1 VVARCFKG
9 CRLAFRR
16 LLTGVRCRPGAASAA
31 RTTVI
36 GADSC
41 HWREATVTGSGPRY
55 QFVGNKLP
63 GSVVLV
69 IEREWR
75 ASRADGA
82 SLGQGFED
90 LFLPYLDAAYSLAR
104 FLARDPVAADDIVQ
118 ESFLRAFRSFST
130 YRGGDA
136 KSWLLAIV
144 RNCSF
149 DWSKSSRRAAGSVV
163 KEISESARASDN
175 SFGESLERW
184 IPNPDELGDIT
195 QDGPETAVLRQSEI
209 EEVRAMIRRLPEPF
223 RETLVLRELEELSYK
238 QIAAIT
244 GVPVGTV
251 MSRLARA
258 RQMLGAELEQTR

>member
-1 VVARCFKG
+1 
-9 CRLAFRR
+9 
-16 LLTGVRCRPGAASAA
+16 
-31 RTTVI
+31 
-36 GADSC
+36 
-41 HWREATVTGSGPRY
+41 
-55 QFVGNKLP
+55 
-63 GSVVLV
+63 
-69 IEREWR
+69 
-75 ASRADGA
+75 
-82 SLGQGFED
+82 LGQRFED

-118 ESFLRAFRSFST
+118 ESFLRAFRSFGT

-136 KSWLLAIV
+136 KSWLLTIV

-149 DWSKSSRRAAGSVV
+149 DWSKSNRRAAATQAAASRTADQRSVASHDRPLTAQ
-163 KEISESARASDN
+163 ERPLTARVSDD
-175 SFGESLERW
+175 SVGESLGRW
-184 IPNPDELGDIT
+184 IPNPDELGDCT

-238 QIAAIT
+238 QIAEVT

-258 RQMLGAELEQTR
+258 RQMLGADVEQMR

>member
-1 VVARCFKG
+1 M
-9 CRLAFRR
+9 
-16 LLTGVRCRPGAASAA
+16 
-31 RTTVI
+31 
-36 GADSC
+36 
-41 HWREATVTGSGPRY
+41 
-55 QFVGNKLP
+55 
-63 GSVVLV
+63 
-69 IEREWR
+69 
-75 ASRADGA
+75 
-82 SLGQGFED
+82 GQGFED

-104 FLARDPVAADDIVQ
+104 YLARDPVAADDIVQ
-118 ESFLRAFRSFST
+118 EAFLRAFRSFGT

-149 DWSKSSRRAAGSVV
+149 DWSRSSRRAAQRMGDDTG
-163 KEISESARASDN
+163 ESTL
-175 SFGESLERW
+175 GESLERW
-184 IPNPDELGDIT
+184 IPNPDELGDCT

-209 EEVRAMIRRLPEPF
+209 EEVRSMIRRLPEPF

-238 QIAAIT
+238 QIAEVT

>member
-1 VVARCFKG
+1 
-9 CRLAFRR
+9 
-16 LLTGVRCRPGAASAA
+16 
-31 RTTVI
+31 
-36 GADSC
+36 
-41 HWREATVTGSGPRY
+41 
-55 QFVGNKLP
+55 
-63 GSVVLV
+63 
-69 IEREWR
+69 
-75 ASRADGA
+75 
-82 SLGQGFED
+82 LGQRFED

-118 ESFLRAFRSFST
+118 ESFLRAFRSFGT

-149 DWSKSSRRAAGSVV
+149 DWSKSNRRAAGVA
-163 KEISESARASDN
+163 SEGAETTGAGIDGATGRNLTAAVGDCV
-175 SFGESLERW
+175 GGSLERW
-184 IPNPDELGDIT
+184 IPNPDDLGDCS

-223 RETLVLRELEELSYK
+223 RESLVLRELEELSYK
-238 QIAAIT
+238 QIAEVT

-258 RQMLGAELEQTR
+258 RQMLSAELLEQMR

>member
-1 VVARCFKG
+1 M
-9 CRLAFRR
+9 
-16 LLTGVRCRPGAASAA
+16 
-31 RTTVI
+31 
-36 GADSC
+36 
-41 HWREATVTGSGPRY
+41 
-55 QFVGNKLP
+55 
-63 GSVVLV
+63 
-69 IEREWR
+69 
-75 ASRADGA
+75 
-82 SLGQGFED
+82 GQGFED

-118 ESFLRAFRSFST
+118 ESFLRAFRSFGT

-149 DWSKSSRRAAGSVV
+149 DWSKSSRRAAGLSGSTDVADSTA
-163 KEISESARASDN
+163 KEPSSPARASET
-175 SFGESLERW
+175 SVGESLERW
-184 IPNPDELGDIT
+184 IPNPDELGDCT

-238 QIAAIT
+238 QIAEVT

-258 RQMLGAELEQTR
+258 RHMLSVELEQTR

>member
-1 VVARCFKG
+1 M
-9 CRLAFRR
+9 
-16 LLTGVRCRPGAASAA
+16 GAARA
-31 RTTVI
+31 
-36 GADSC
+36 GA
-41 HWREATVTGSGPRY
+41 
-55 QFVGNKLP
+55 
-63 GSVVLV
+63 
-69 IEREWR
+69 
-75 ASRADGA
+75 GA
-82 SLGQGFED
+82 SLTQGFED

-104 FLARDPVAADDIVQ
+104 FLARDATAADDIVQ
-118 ESFLRAFRSFST
+118 ESFLRAFRSFGT

-149 DWSKSSRRAAGSVV
+149 DWSKSRRRMA
-163 KEISESARASDN
+163 SETLS
-175 SFGESLERW
+175 GESLDRW
-184 IPNPDELGDIT
+184 IPNPDELGDYT

-209 EEVRAMIRRLPEPF
+209 EEVRALIRRLPEPF

-238 QIAAIT
+238 QIAEVT

>member
-1 VVARCFKG
+1 M
-9 CRLAFRR
+9 
-16 LLTGVRCRPGAASAA
+16 
-31 RTTVI
+31 
-36 GADSC
+36 
-41 HWREATVTGSGPRY
+41 
-55 QFVGNKLP
+55 
-63 GSVVLV
+63 
-69 IEREWR
+69 
-75 ASRADGA
+75 
-82 SLGQGFED
+82 GQRFED

-118 ESFLRAFRSFST
+118 ESFLRAFRSFGT

-149 DWSKSSRRAAGSVV
+149 DWSKSSRRAAGVAVDPGTPS
-163 KEISESARASDN
+163 SPSAVDRSAAAGTDIDGADAGRVGVERSLTAGAGDP
-175 SFGESLERW
+175 FGESLGRW
-184 IPNPDELGDIT
+184 IPNPDELGDCS

-209 EEVRAMIRRLPEPF
+209 EEVRATIRRLPEPF

-238 QIAAIT
+238 QIAEVT

-258 RQMLGAELEQTR
+258 RQMLGAELEQMR

>member
-1 VVARCFKG
+1 LEQR
-9 CRLAFRR
+9 
-16 LLTGVRCRPGAASAA
+16 
-31 RTTVI
+31 
-36 GADSC
+36 
-41 HWREATVTGSGPRY
+41 
-55 QFVGNKLP
+55 
-63 GSVVLV
+63 
-69 IEREWR
+69 
-75 ASRADGA
+75 
-82 SLGQGFED
+82 FED
-90 LFLPYLDAAYSLAR
+90 LFLPYLDSAYSLAR

-118 ESFLRAFRSFST
+118 ESFLRAFRSFGT

-149 DWSKSSRRAAGSVV
+149 DWSKSNRRAAGVAADAGTS
-163 KEISESARASDN
+163 SSAADRAAGAGAGMDGSGTSGAAAGRPANERTLTARVSDN
-175 SFGESLERW
+175 SIGESLGRW
-184 IPNPDELGDIT
+184 IPNPDELGDCS

-238 QIAAIT
+238 QIAAVT

-258 RQMLGAELEQTR
+258 RQMLGAELEQMR